1 MRFFRKSLIGFFMWA
16 VAIALLALAA
26 DMISMA
32 VQEKT
37 AKPARPTVQ
46 KERVFAVNVQ
56 TASAQTVTPLLTA
69 FGEVYSARTL
79 ELRFARGGQVSQ
91 LAAAFIDGGQVT
103 KDEVLVKLDD
113 ATLQSALARA
123 TADMLDA
130 QNEVTN
136 AERAMTLAQD
146 ELAAAMAQAQLR
158 QNALTRQEDLSGRG
172 VGTSAAVE
180 AAALAGSSAEQ
191 AVLSRRS
198 AVDQA
203 AVRKDQAQTKLT
215 RAQLSVQDASR
226 QLDEATL
233 RAEFSGTLTGVT
245 LVQGGLVGANEK
257 LGNLFDPKK
266 LEVAFR
272 LSTEQYMRLLD
283 AQGALIASPMQV
295 VLDIYGAELI
305 SSAVLSRASGSVS
318 QGLSGRLVFATVMDP
333 VGLQPGDFVKVRVNE
348 PALRDVFR
356 LPASAVNA
364 QGELLLLGA
373 EDRLETVKVEVVRLQ
388 GDDILVRAQ
397 GLDGREYVVTRTQ
410 VIGAGI
416 KVNPLRPAQAGASIP
431 EPVQPDTL
439 VLTEERRQKLIDFV
453 TANQMM
459 PKDAKERILLQLASP
474 EVPAKI
480 VERLESRMGG

>member
-1 MRFFRKSLIGFFMWA
+1 MRFFRKSLIGLFMWA
-16 VAIALLALAA
+16 VAIALLAFAA

-46 KERVFAVNVQ
+46 KERIFAVNVQ
-56 TASAQTVTPLLTA
+56 TATLQTMTPLLTA
-69 FGEVYSARTL
+69 FGEVDSARTL

-91 LAAAFIDGGQVT
+91 LAAAFIDGGLVA

-215 RAQLSVQDASR
+215 RAQLSVQDATR
-226 QLDEATL
+226 QRDEATR

-245 LVQGGLVGANEK
+245 
-257 LGNLFDPKK
+257 
-266 LEVAFR
+266 
-272 LSTEQYMRLLD
+272 
-283 AQGALIASPMQV
+283 
-295 VLDIYGAELI
+295 
-305 SSAVLSRASGSVS
+305 
-318 QGLSGRLVFATVMDP
+318 
-333 VGLQPGDFVKVRVNE
+333 
-348 PALRDVFR
+348 
-356 LPASAVNA
+356 
-364 QGELLLLGA
+364 
-373 EDRLETVKVEVVRLQ
+373 
-388 GDDILVRAQ
+388 
-397 GLDGREYVVTRTQ
+397 
-410 VIGAGI
+410 
-416 KVNPLRPAQAGASIP
+416 
-431 EPVQPDTL
+431 
-439 VLTEERRQKLIDFV
+439 
-453 TANQMM
+453 
-459 PKDAKERILLQLASP
+459 
-474 EVPAKI
+474 
-480 VERLESRMGG
+480 